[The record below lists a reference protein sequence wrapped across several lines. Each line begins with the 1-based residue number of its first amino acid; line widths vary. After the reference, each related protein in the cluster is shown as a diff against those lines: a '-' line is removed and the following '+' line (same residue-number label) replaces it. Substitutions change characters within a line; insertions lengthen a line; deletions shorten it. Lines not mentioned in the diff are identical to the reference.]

1 MVRVVTVEKARVLVR
16 WWLALNFVLVG
27 VLHFTHADL
36 FVGIMP
42 TYLPAHLELVWISGV
57 FEILGGI
64 GLLVPF
70 SRRFAGFGLLA
81 LLVAVFPANLHM
93 ALNEVYLP
101 VDWLPQSQLGLWLR
115 LPFQLVFA
123 AAIWFSMGQRRTANT
138 RSDESS

>member
-1 MVRVVTVEKARVLVR
+1 MEKARVLVR
-16 WWLALNFVLVG
+16 WWLAINFAFVG
-27 VLHFTHADL
+27 VTHFTNADL

-42 TYLPAHLELVWISGV
+42 PYLPAHLELVWISGV
-57 FEILGGI
+57 FEILGAV

-101 VDWLPQSQLGLWLR
+101 VDWLPQNQIGLWLR

-123 AAIWFSMGQRRTANT
+123 AAIWFSMGPHRTANT
-138 RSDESS
+138 GPNATV